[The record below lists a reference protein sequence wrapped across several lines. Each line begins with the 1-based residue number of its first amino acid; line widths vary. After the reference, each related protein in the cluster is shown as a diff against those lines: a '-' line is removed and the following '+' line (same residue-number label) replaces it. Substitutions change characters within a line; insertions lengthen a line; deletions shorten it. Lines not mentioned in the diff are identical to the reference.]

1 MAGTINYLYDPNQ
14 VVYVIDNCDD
24 PSSVLAVVRGEVIR
38 VRAEVLVSETTL
50 EYDVRLDGNA
60 GTKEFVEADIFP
72 DLATAITE
80 YQNRLT

>member
-14 VVYVIDNCDD
+14 DVFVIDNCDD
-24 PSSVLAVVRGEVIR
+24 PSSNLSVVGGRVVR
-38 VRAEVLVSETTL
+38 VRAEVLVTATEL
-50 EYDVRLDGNA
+50 EYDIRLDGNA
-60 GTKEFVEADIFP
+60 GTKEFVEADVFA